1 MSRGCGDGTKLNLPV
16 IAQSMVFPN
25 GFNPIITRSD
35 NLDEP
40 VNLGDMLAGGQHSHG
55 LKSGGDPR

>member
-1 MSRGCGDGTKLNLPV
+1 
-16 IAQSMVFPN
+16 MVFPN

-35 NLDEP
+35 NLDDP

>member
-1 MSRGCGDGTKLNLPV
+1 
-16 IAQSMVFPN
+16 MVFPN
-25 GFNPIITRSD
+25 GFNSIIIRSD

-40 VNLGDMLAGGQHSHG
+40 VNLGDMPVGGQHSHG